1 MNDYVAN
8 ANLRIIKKN
17 HWIMLT
23 NKVSNEYFDLEKSPV
38 DVEKGGVFRP
48 IVLHGFE
55 SRLGNSSEDIEGK
68 QVQFQIEKITHFQI
82 NSQYSNKKF
91 APIRKFEMKNF
102 QVKIFFQF

>member
-38 DVEKGGVFRP
+38 DVENGGVFRP

-55 SRLGNSSEDIEGK
+55 SRLKTVRAKER
-68 QVQFQIEKITHFQI
+68 QTHC
-82 NSQYSNKKF
+82 
-91 APIRKFEMKNF
+91 
-102 QVKIFFQF
+102 

>member
-38 DVEKGGVFRP
+38 DVEKGGCLDR
-48 IVLHGFE
+48 
-55 SRLGNSSEDIEGK
+55 SSCMGLNLASK
-68 QVQFQIEKITHFQI
+68 QCGLKGGRRTVNTVQIK
-82 NSQYSNKKF
+82 
-91 APIRKFEMKNF
+91 
-102 QVKIFFQF
+102 